1 MKIVEVAIRRPTLVT
16 VGMILAAIFGYISLT
31 RIPVQLTPTIDRP
44 EITIT
49 TVYPGA
55 APPEV
60 ETEITDKLEEQLN
73 AVENLREIRSSSAEG
88 VSTITLTFDW
98 GTDKD
103 LASIDILKRINLVG
117 DLPDEAQEPIIAAVS
132 TDEAQA
138 VMWLGL
144 RGEPPINILRE
155 IADDQVRPR
164 LERVA
169 NVGRVRIFGGE
180 QREIR
185 IIVDYNKIA
194 SRQISV
200 PQLRLALDA
209 ENRNVKGGFIDEG
222 KRRYTL
228 RTIGEFASLRDVENV
243 IITKGPG
250 GPVYV
255 RDVAEVADTY
265 EDRTSI
271 VRAGGRPVVILGAF
285 RKTGSNTLE
294 VSKGLMAE
302 IARLRKELAPKGM
315 DFEIYYD
322 AAEYIENSIA
332 MVRRNLIIG
341 ALLASG
347 VLVLFL
353 RSLRSTAI
361 VAVSIPVALLTSFV
375 ILNVLGRSIN
385 VISLA
390 GLSFASGMV
399 VDNAIVVLENIFR
412 HLQEGK
418 SVLRATYDGAVEVW
432 GAVLAATLTTLAVF
446 IPIIY
451 VREEAG
457 QIFKDIALTI
467 SCAVG
472 LSLLVAMTVIPML
485 SGRWLRPPGEGNAG
499 RGRLARAWG
508 RLPDLAGP
516 GVWVRE
522 FFVGAVRWST
532 ARPWR
537 SVVVIAVVAAGF
549 LISLLLLPPAE
560 YLPTGN
566 RNFMFGMVVLPPT
579 LNIDGADEIT
589 RMIDGYLAQVDELD
603 VYFTVTSRL
612 NIFFGGKAEKNYARR
627 MRGIVD
633 SIRGMLAGIPGKRF
647 FNVSQASIFQ
657 RGFFSGKNVRID
669 VEGDDL
675 AQVAAYAEA
684 VQNAVRVIPGVI
696 FPLSSLSLG
705 NPEIQLVVDRERAAD
720 LGLSSREIA
729 EAVEAVFGGRL
740 LATEFRAQGK
750 EYDIMI
756 RGSARPIDSRSELQR
771 MIITGRGENVNL
783 LSVVEERPAVGPT
796 NIEHT
801 ELRRSVTIT
810 APVAE
815 KAALGEV
822 MDEIEK
828 RVLGPIRK
836 EMPLTYSAR
845 LAGSADDLTITRRAL
860 AGSFALALVIIFLLM
875 AALFESFTY
884 PLVVLLSVPMA
895 ASGAIVGVRLRG
907 ASLDVITMLGF
918 VILGGIVVN
927 NAILLIHQSLN
938 LMRAG
943 AASREAIIE
952 GTRTRVR
959 PIFMTTLTTVLG
971 MLPMVVFT
979 GAGTELYAGLGAA
992 VVGGLAISSIFTLV
1006 LVPTVFALVIR
1017 LQRRL
1022 GIGLP
1027 REIEIE

>member
-1 MKIVEVAIRRPTLVT
+1 MKVVEVAIKRPALVT
-16 VGMILAAIFGYISLT
+16 VGMILAALFGYISLT

-44 EITIT
+44 EITVT

-73 AVENLREIRSSSAEG
+73 AVESLREIRSSSAEN
-88 VSTITLTFDW
+88 VSSITLTFDW

-117 DLPDEAQEPIIAAVS
+117 DLPDEAREPIIAAVS

-144 RGEPPINILRE
+144 RGDPPVNVLRE
-155 IADDQVRPR
+155 IANDQVRPR
-164 LERVA
+164 LERVT
-169 NVGRVRIFGGE
+169 NVGRVRVFGGE
-180 QREIR
+180 EREIR

-200 PQLRLALDA
+200 PQLRRALDA
-209 ENRNVKGGFIDEG
+209 ENRNVKGGAIDEG

-228 RTIGEFASLRDVENV
+228 RTIGRFASLRDIENV

-255 RDVAEVADTY
+255 RDVAEVVDTY
-265 EDRTSI
+265 EDRTDI
-271 VRAGGRPVVILGAF
+271 VRANGRPVVIMGAF

-294 VSKGLMAE
+294 VSGGLMAE
-302 IARLRKELAPKGM
+302 IARLKKELAPKGM
-315 DFEIYYD
+315 DFDIYYD
-322 AAEYIENSIA
+322 AAEYIEDSIA

-341 ALLASG
+341 ALLACG

-353 RSLRSTAI
+353 RSLRSTLI
-361 VAVSIPVALLTSFV
+361 VAISIPVALIASFV
-375 ILNVLGRSIN
+375 ILNALGRSIN

-390 GLSFASGMV
+390 GLTFASGMV
-399 VDNAIVVLENIFR
+399 VDNAIVVLDNIFR
-412 HLQEGK
+412 HLQQGK
-418 SVLRATYDGAVEVW
+418 SALRAAYDGAVEVW

-446 IPIIY
+446 IAIIY

-485 SGRWLRPPGEGNAG
+485 CGRWLSADG
-499 RGRLARAWG
+499 RQRRDGGRLSAACRK
-508 RLPDLAGP
+508 LPNFVGL

-522 FFVGAVRWST
+522 LFVNAVRWST
-532 ARPWR
+532 GRR
-537 SVVVIAVVAAGF
+537 RRGIAVVAVVVGGF
-549 LISLLLLPPAE
+549 LLSLLLLPPAE

-566 RNFMFGMVVLPPT
+566 RNFMFGIVMLPPT
-579 LNIDGADEIT
+579 LNINGADDTT
-589 RMIDGYLAQVDELD
+589 RMIESCLAQVDELE

-612 NIFFGGKAEKNYARR
+612 NIFFGGKAEKKHARR
-627 MRGIVD
+627 MRDIVGR
-633 SIRGMLAGIPGKRF
+633 IRLMLAGIPGKRF

-675 AQVAAYAEA
+675 QQVAAYAET
-684 VQNAVRVIPGVI
+684 VQNGVRRIPGVI

-720 LGLSSREIA
+720 LGLSSSEIA

-740 LATEFRAQGK
+740 LATEYRARGK
-750 EYDIMI
+750 EYDMLI
-756 RGSARPIDSRSELQR
+756 RGSAEPISSRSELER
-771 MIITGRGENVNL
+771 MRITGQGESVNL

-796 NIEHT
+796 VIEHT

-810 APVAE
+810 APIAE
-815 KAALGEV
+815 SAALG
-822 MDEIEK
+822 
-828 RVLGPIRK
+828 
-836 EMPLTYSAR
+836 
-845 LAGSADDLTITRRAL
+845 
-860 AGSFALALVIIFLLM
+860 
-875 AALFESFTY
+875 
-884 PLVVLLSVPMA
+884 
-895 ASGAIVGVRLRG
+895 
-907 ASLDVITMLGF
+907 
-918 VILGGIVVN
+918 
-927 NAILLIHQSLN
+927 
-938 LMRAG
+938 
-943 AASREAIIE
+943 
-952 GTRTRVR
+952 
-959 PIFMTTLTTVLG
+959 
-971 MLPMVVFT
+971 
-979 GAGTELYAGLGAA
+979 
-992 VVGGLAISSIFTLV
+992 
-1006 LVPTVFALVIR
+1006 
-1017 LQRRL
+1017 
-1022 GIGLP
+1022 
-1027 REIEIE
+1027 